1 MVHINIAWY
10 FLWCFFSSSS
20 FFWVTFNCSES
31 VDKKLTCAFHAF
43 LIAAARLSPKPLTTH
58 LQRERGRATEREEE
72 GGRQLVQMGRERSE
86 ALALVFV
93 FVARLWCDTCG
104 VQLWFV
110 AYLCKFVVFSV
121 KRLGRSSGSTSSV
134 GSGSQMPNRGNLS
147 GSSSVGSRCCGRAI
161 SESLVY
167 YYESSWQ
174 EP

>member
-1 MVHINIAWY
+1 MV
-10 FLWCFFSSSS
+10 FFRIFF

-58 LQRERGRATEREEE
+58 LQRERGRATEREKKREE
-72 GGRQLVQMGRERSE
+72 GRERQLVQMGRERSE

-93 FVARLWCDTCG
+93 FVTRLWCDTCG

-121 KRLGRSSGSTSSV
+121 KRLGRSSGSTSSA

-147 GSSSVGSRCCGRAI
+147 GSNSSSSSSVGSRCCGRAI